1 MTFTPAV
8 EIHGLTKRFGTHT
21 VLDQLHLDIGGGI
34 VALLGRNGAGKTT
47 LINVLAT
54 LLHPD
59 VGTARVFGHDVV
71 REGAAVRRLIGV
83 TGQFT
88 AVDEQLTG
96 RENLVMMGRL
106 FGLRPGAARRRADD
120 LLDRFDLA
128 EHAARRAGSYSGGM
142 RRRLD
147 LAISLL
153 CAPRL
158 IVLDEPTTGLDT
170 VSRSALWDE
179 VRHLATREVTVLL
192 TTQYLEE
199 ADALADRVVVLD
211 AGRIVA
217 DGSPDALKAR
227 VGSDVVDV
235 LDPLG
240 RTQRSLP
247 TDGTA
252 AGSARVLASLAPS
265 TRVLIRRPTMDEVF
279 VQLTSGTTP
288 SPDREEVA
296 S

>member
-1 MTFTPAV
+1 MNRTPAI
-8 EIHGLTKRFGTHT
+8 EIRGLTKRFGDRT
-21 VLDQLHLDIGGGI
+21 VLHRLDLDVGHGI

-47 LINVLAT
+47 LINVLST
-54 LLHPD
+54 LLRPD
-59 VGTARVFGHDVV
+59 DGVVRVFGHDVV
-71 REGAAVRRLIGV
+71 DEGAAVRRSIGV

-88 AVDEQLTG
+88 AIDEQLTG

-106 FGLRPGAARRRADD
+106 FGLVRWAARRRADE

-128 EHAARRAGSYSGGM
+128 AHATERAGTYSGGM

-147 LAISLL
+147 LAVSLL
-153 CAPRL
+153 GTPRL
-158 IVLDEPTTGLDT
+158 IVLDEPTTGLDAI
-170 VSRSALWDE
+170 SRAALWDE
-179 VRHLATREVTVLL
+179 VREVARRGVTVLL

-217 DGSPDALKAR
+217 DGTPDELRSR

-240 RTQRSLP
+240 RIHCSVP

-252 AGSARVLASLAPS
+252 ADSARVLATLPPS
-265 TRVLIRRPTMDEVF
+265 ARSR
-279 VQLTSGTTP
+279 
-288 SPDREEVA
+288 
-296 S
+296 

>member
-1 MTFTPAV
+1 MNRTPAI
-8 EIHGLTKRFGTHT
+8 EIRGLTKRFGDRT
-21 VLDQLHLDIGGGI
+21 VLHRLDLDVDHGI

-47 LINVLAT
+47 LINVLST
-54 LLHPD
+54 LLRPD
-59 VGTARVFGHDVV
+59 DGVVRVFGHDVV
-71 REGAAVRRLIGV
+71 DEGAAVRRSIGV

-88 AVDEQLTG
+88 AIDEQLTG

-106 FGLRPGAARRRADD
+106 FGLARSAAHRRADE
-120 LLDRFDLA
+120 LLDRFDLGA
-128 EHAARRAGSYSGGM
+128 HATERAGRYSGGM

-147 LAISLL
+147 LAVSLL
-153 CAPRL
+153 GTPRL
-158 IVLDEPTTGLDT
+158 IVLDEPTTGLDAI
-170 VSRSALWDE
+170 SRAALWAE
-179 VRHLATREVTVLL
+179 VREVARRGVAVLL

-217 DGSPDALKAR
+217 DGTPDELRSR

-240 RTQRSLP
+240 RIHCSLP

-252 AGSARVLASLAPS
+252 ADSARVLATLAPS
-265 TRVLIRRPTMDEVF
+265 ARVLIRRPTMDEVF
-279 VQLTSGTTP
+279 VQLTSA
-288 SPDREEVA
+288 RQIEEIA

>member
-1 MTFTPAV
+1 MTRTSAV
-8 EIHGLTKRFGTHT
+8 EIRGLTKRFGTHT
-21 VLDQLHLDIGGGI
+21 VLDQLDLDVGGGI

-47 LINVLAT
+47 LINVLST
-54 LLHPD
+54 LLRPD
-59 VGTARVFGHDVV
+59 DGVVRVFGHDVTDD
-71 REGAAVRRLIGV
+71 GAEVRRLIGV

-88 AVDEQLTG
+88 AIDEQLTG
-96 RENLVMMGRL
+96 LENLVMMARL
-106 FGLRPGAARRRADD
+106 FGSSRTSARRRADE
-120 LLDRFDLA
+120 LLDRFGLA
-128 EHAARRAGSYSGGM
+128 EHGGQRARTYSGGM

-147 LAISLL
+147 LAVSLL

-170 VSRSALWDE
+170 VSRTALWDE
-179 VRHLATREVTVLL
+179 VRHLASRDVTVLL

-211 AGRIVA
+211 AGQIVA
-217 DGSPDALKAR
+217 DGSPDELKAR

-252 AGSARVLASLAPS
+252 AGSARVLSSLAPS

-279 VQLTSGTTP
+279 VQLTS
-288 SPDREEVA
+288 A

>member
-1 MTFTPAV
+1 MTSTKAV
-8 EIHGLTKRFGTHT
+8 EIRGLSKRFGEHT
-21 VLDQLHLDIGGGI
+21 VLDRLDLDIDGGI

-47 LINVLAT
+47 LINVLST
-54 LLHPD
+54 LLRPD
-59 VGTARVFGHDVV
+59 EGTVSVFGHDVEH
-71 REGAAVRRLIGV
+71 EGAAIRRLIGV

-88 AVDEQLTG
+88 AIDEQLTG
-96 RENLVMMGRL
+96 RENLVMMARL
-106 FGLRPGAARRRADD
+106 FGLDRADAGRRADA
-120 LLDRFDLA
+120 LLDRFGLA
-128 EHAARRAGSYSGGM
+128 DAATQRATSYSGGM

-147 LAISLL
+147 LAVSLL

-170 VSRSALWDE
+170 VSRTALWDE
-179 VRHLATREVTVLL
+179 VRHLASRDTTVLL

-217 DGSPDALKAR
+217 DGSPDELKAR

-240 RTQRSLP
+240 RTLRSVP

-252 AGSARVLASLAPS
+252 AGSAEVLASLAPS

-279 VQLTSGTTP
+279 VQLTSGT
-288 SPDREEVA
+288 PDHPEELA